1 MSSRAISGVWAY
13 RVLYVVLATGLLVL
27 SLTPIPPIW
36 QSLPPPDI
44 LAGLTC
50 AWVLRRPEYLP
61 PLLVAF
67 VMLLADF
74 LQQRPPGL
82 WAAIMVLVAV
92 ALSRRAARVR
102 ELPFASEWLLVA
114 IVLLVAVVVNR
125 LALFLVVGANV
136 PIGAVLLQY
145 SFTLAAYPVVVLL
158 SNTVFRVHKLPPGSD
173 EMLGREA

>member
-1 MSSRAISGVWAY
+1 MSDRAISGAWAY
-13 RVLYVVLATGLLVL
+13 RMLYLALATGLLVL
-27 SLTPIPPIW
+27 SLTPIPPLW
-36 QSLPPPDI
+36 HSLPPPDI
-44 LAGLTC
+44 LACLTC

-61 PLLVAF
+61 PLLVAA
-67 VMLLADF
+67 VVLLADF

-82 WAAIMVLVAV
+82 WAAIMVVLVV
-92 ALSRRAARVR
+92 ALSGRVARVR

-114 IVLLVAVVVNR
+114 IALLVAVLVNR
-125 LALFLVVGANV
+125 VALYLVLGANV

-158 SNTVFRVHKLPPGSD
+158 SNVVFRVQKLPPGSD